1 MTLPLTPYDE
11 RSLRAW
17 LYQQLAQG
25 KTPLAVLEK
34 ALETSPDELIPWPEQ
49 ESSKEKRSR

>member
-17 LYQQLAQG
+17 LYRQLSQG
-25 KTPLAVLEK
+25 KTPLSILEK
-34 ALETSPDELIPWPEQ
+34 ALEHRS
-49 ESSKEKRSR
+49 KRSSPGQKR